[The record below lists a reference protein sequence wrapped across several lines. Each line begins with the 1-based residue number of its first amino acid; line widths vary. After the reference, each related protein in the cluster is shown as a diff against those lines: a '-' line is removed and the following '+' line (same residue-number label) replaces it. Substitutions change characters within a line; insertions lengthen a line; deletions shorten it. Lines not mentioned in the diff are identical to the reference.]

1 MKTLSDKPIV
11 LLSKVAEVLF
21 KHLFL
26 VFMNINSLCDFFLG
40 GSNDLEVLQDT
51 KDISSIL
58 FQFTASSQFP
68 PRTCRIFKTV
78 ADRFVDVVLTLQNM
92 IAF

>member
-26 VFMNINSLCDFFLG
+26 VFVNMNSLCDFFG
-40 GSNDLEVLQDT
+40 GSNDFEVLQYT

-58 FQFTASSQFP
+58 FQFTASSRFP
-68 PRTCRIFKTV
+68 PK
-78 ADRFVDVVLTLQNM
+78 DVHN
-92 IAF
+92 F